1 MKAKETL
8 TFIYCYVKQN
18 FQILSQK
25 YLNAFFNVVIKYKLV
40 SDNRKVSQRY
50 SLGNVRFQ

>member
-8 TFIYCYVKQN
+8 TFIYCYVNQN

-40 SDNRKVSQRY
+40 SDKSNLKSI
-50 SLGNVRFQ
+50 LDF